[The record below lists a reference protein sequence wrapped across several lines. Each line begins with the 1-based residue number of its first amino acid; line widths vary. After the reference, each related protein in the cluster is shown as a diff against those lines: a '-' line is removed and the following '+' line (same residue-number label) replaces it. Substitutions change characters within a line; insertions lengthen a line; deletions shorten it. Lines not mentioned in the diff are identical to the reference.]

1 MAGGNDQEPK
11 TITELINTF
20 TSFLLVS
27 IHTIL
32 YHRRLYP
39 RTTFLTTRAYSYP
52 VAQSR
57 HPSVCQ
63 WITDAVDA
71 VSTQLLRPKDD
82 IFSPTGKGEVGGWVE
97 RVVLVIFSEDAE
109 VIERY
114 VFDVSGLPRVP
125 AKEIDTTFVR
135 EQSQP
140 TASATKAKGQFVEPD
155 KVHMDLST
163 QFRATLAQMNNLSK
177 RLTPLPRNCTFSLAI
192 EMADDADPPV
202 GHPQEQD
209 WIAAEPSL
217 QRTAGDKPGV
227 ERGGGRL
234 FSSANGMEGAL
245 EGGWND
251 DSSGAAST
259 QRGKDLIGSK
269 TLPVRKVDAG
279 EMVFEMWVEEGK
291 AKKEAVERAKARPS
305 SSAET
310 E

>member
-1 MAGGNDQEPK
+1 MASNNDREPK
-11 TITELINTF
+11 TITELIHTF

-39 RTTFLTTRAYSYP
+39 RATFLTTRAYHYP

-71 VSTQLLRPKDD
+71 VSVQLLRPKDD

-97 RVVLVIFSEDAE
+97 RVVLVIFSDEAE
-109 VIERY
+109 VMERY
-114 VFDVSGLPRVP
+114 VWDVRGLPRIP
-125 AKEIDTTFVR
+125 AKEVDTPIVR
-135 EQSQP
+135 EQQG
-140 TASATKAKGQFVEPD
+140 TGTGTGTEGAKSNFVDPD

-163 QFRATLAQMNNLSK
+163 QFRATLAQMDRLGKS
-177 RLTPLPRNCTFSLAI
+177 LTPLPQGCTFSLAI

-217 QRTAGDKPGV
+217 QRTAA
-227 ERGGGRL
+227 GRTM
-234 FSSANGMEGAL
+234 MEGAF
-245 EGGWND
+245 EGGWD
-251 DSSGAAST
+251 DSSSASSG
-259 QRGKDLIGSK
+259 QRGRDLVGAK
-269 TLPVRKVDAG
+269 TVPVRKVDAG
-279 EMVFEMWVEEGK
+279 DMVFEMWVEEGK
-291 AKKEAVERAKARPS
+291 AKKAAIARAKKDQS
-305 SSAET
+305 SGRSPG
-310 E
+310 